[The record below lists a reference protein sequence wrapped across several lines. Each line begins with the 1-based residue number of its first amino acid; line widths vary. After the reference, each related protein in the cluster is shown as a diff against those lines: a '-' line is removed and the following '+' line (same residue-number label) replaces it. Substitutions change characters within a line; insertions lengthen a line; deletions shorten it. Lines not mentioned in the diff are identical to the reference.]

1 MKRVAI
7 VVNYTK
13 LGAAE
18 LARKVCAQLED
29 SGMNPLIIM
38 GSADSPVGDDQG
50 DYAQCD
56 AVIAIGGDGTILN
69 AARRVLP
76 HDIPVLGINAGRMGF
91 LAGLE
96 RHEIDLL
103 SRLSTGEYQLEH
115 RMLLE
120 ACVLQGGQ
128 LVHRQFCINDA
139 VISRFALSRPVE
151 IPVICDEHSLSYLGD
166 GVIFSTPTGS
176 TAYGFSAG
184 GPVVDPQIET
194 ILLTPICNHRL
205 FDRTV
210 VFAADKRVKAKVLH
224 EGMALVVDGEAPFH
238 LSPGQMV
245 EVRRAEH
252 SIRFIRLK
260 TQSFLDILSQ
270 KLIEN

>member
-1 MKRVAI
+1 MKRVSI

-18 LARKVCAQLED
+18 LACEVCARLEE
-29 SGMNPLIIM
+29 SGLNPLIIK
-38 GSADSPVGDDQG
+38 GSADFSAVDDQA

-103 SRLSTGEYQLEH
+103 SRLAAGEYQLEH

-120 ACVLQGGQ
+120 ARVLQDGKP
-128 LVHRQFCINDA
+128 VHRQFCINDA
-139 VISRFALSRPVE
+139 VISRYALSRPVE
-151 IPVICDEHSLSYLGD
+151 IPVICDGYSLSYLGD
-166 GVIFSTPTGS
+166 GIIFSTPTGS

-210 VFAADKRVKAKVLH
+210 VFAADKRIRADILH

-238 LSPGQMV
+238 LSPGQTV
-245 EVRRAEH
+245 EVRRAAQ

-260 TQSFLDILSQ
+260 SQSFLDILAK
-270 KLIEN
+270 KLI

>member
-7 VVNYTK
+7 VVNYAK

-18 LARKVCAQLED
+18 LAREVCLRLEE
-29 SGMNPLIIM
+29 SGLKPMIIM
-38 GSADSPVGDDQG
+38 GSADSPAEDNRAN
-50 DYAQCD
+50 YAQCD
-56 AVIAIGGDGTILN
+56 AVIVIGGDGTILN
-69 AARRVLP
+69 AARRVLS
-76 HDIPVLGINAGRMGF
+76 HNIPVLGINAGRMGF

-96 RHEIDLL
+96 RNEIDLL
-103 SRLSTGEYQLEH
+103 SRLATGEYQLEQ

-120 ACVLQGGQ
+120 ARVLRGKE
-128 LVHRQFCINDA
+128 LVHRQFCINEA
-139 VISRFALSRPVE
+139 VISRYALSRPVE
-151 IPVICDEHSLSYLGD
+151 IPVNCDGYSLSYLGD

-210 VFAADKRVKAKVLH
+210 VFAADKRVRADILH

-238 LSPGQMV
+238 LAPGQMV
-245 EVRRAEH
+245 EVCRAEQ

-260 TQSFLDILSQ
+260 SQSFLDILAK
-270 KLIEN
+270 KLI